1 MTRLHEE
8 FVWLYDR
15 FAENDSYAGF
25 IIPPCPPKPDF
36 GNSQGKLAK
45 LQAADPTM
53 TQADLEKLKQ
63 DIQSDYLATFQKTV
77 AMHEVFL
84 IRLASHA
91 VMRNDDNLRVF
102 LEFNKDVCLL
112 HISHAFSALIIP
124 VERTLAIKE
133 RHCHGFP
140 QVCWQDHGQLIHQ
153 LQGHRPFL

>member
-102 LEFNKDVCLL
+102 LEFNKDVCFL
-112 HISHAFSALIIP
+112 HISNAVSALIIP
-124 VERTLAIKE
+124 VERTLAI
-133 RHCHGFP
+133 
-140 QVCWQDHGQLIHQ
+140 
-153 LQGHRPFL
+153 